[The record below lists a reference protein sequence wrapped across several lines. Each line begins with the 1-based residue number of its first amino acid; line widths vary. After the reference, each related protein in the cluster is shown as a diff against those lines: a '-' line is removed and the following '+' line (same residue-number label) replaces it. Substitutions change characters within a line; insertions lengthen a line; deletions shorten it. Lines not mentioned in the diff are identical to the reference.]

1 MLIRI
6 QSAIPVQNN
15 QFLPVFCFYASLPR
29 TSLLQG
35 NTSTGANG
43 AKIAF
48 HFWGCWMHLPLFI
61 NPIAVIPIF
70 HRK

>member
-1 MLIRI
+1 MLIQIR
-6 QSAIPVQNN
+6 SAIPVQNN

-43 AKIAF
+43 PK
-48 HFWGCWMHLPLFI
+48 
-61 NPIAVIPIF
+61 
-70 HRK
+70 